1 MAPALLA
8 TLDIFSTNP
17 LGENLSEYDMKS
29 GNSIFDAVLIKIGA
43 KLRDFFVLGKI
54 LFVINNFLLYL
65 RHQLINL
72 KAEKMDNILD
82 DMEHRIRKII
92 ADYRNEP
99 GFPDLESYGV
109 TEEQFDD
116 YLFDKQAIIDDD
128 DSLKKKYTIYSIV
141 FLIPFVVIAFYDT
154 TVKNALI
161 AASCGGLLCLIY
173 YLITM
178 LINKIRMNRLN
189 NEAIERYIADIIR
202 FQDQRPAPQSDS
214 ADSPRE
220 SAES

>member
-1 MAPALLA
+1 
-8 TLDIFSTNP
+8 
-17 LGENLSEYDMKS
+17 
-29 GNSIFDAVLIKIGA
+29 
-43 KLRDFFVLGKI
+43 
-54 LFVINNFLLYL
+54 
-65 RHQLINL
+65 
-72 KAEKMDNILD
+72 MDNILD

-202 FQDQRPAPQSDS
+202 FQDQRPAPQPDS